1 MLRKKSAVAA
11 ALALLAMPGA
21 GLATAEPSTVQVLF
35 ESRQLDQMGPG
46 SEVTYKFER
55 KVSNE
60 KLLGAPWSD
69 RIKVGVLKVNGKG
82 EREVVFQAF
91 TGEQARDPSNWP
103 DLTINPI
110 FIWYLERAVSTF
122 SQLAGG
128 SQQYLK
134 HKFREALKDKAE
146 IEAVKF
152 NYNGKEVNAYRVTT
166 MPYADDPNSPKMEGF
181 ENSRFTIVVSD
192 EVPGYFADLV
202 SQFES
207 KHAGAPSLEEH
218 ISLVGMGEA
227 K

>member
-1 MLRKKSAVAA
+1 MSRKKTAIFA
-11 ALALLAMPGA
+11 ALALLAVPGA
-21 GLATAEPSTVQVLF
+21 GHATAEPNPVQVLF
-35 ESRQLDQMGPG
+35 ESRQLDQMAAG

-60 KLLGAPWSD
+60 KLLGPPWSD
-69 RIKVGVLKVNGKG
+69 RIKVGVVKVNGNG

-122 SQLAGG
+122 GQLAGG

-134 HKFREALKDKAE
+134 LKFREALKDKAE
-146 IEAVKF
+146 IEAIKF
-152 NYNGKEVNAYRVTT
+152 NYDGKEVNAYRVTT
-166 MPYADDPNSPKMEGF
+166 MPYADDPNSTKMEGF

-192 EVPGYFADLV
+192 EVPGYFADLT

-218 ISLVGMGEA
+218 ISLVGMGET

>member
-1 MLRKKSAVAA
+1 MSRMKSAAVT

-21 GLATAEPSTVQVLF
+21 GFATAEPNTVQVLF

-46 SEVTYKFER
+46 AQVTYKFER

-60 KLLGAPWSD
+60 KLLGPAYSD
-69 RIKVGVLKVNGKG
+69 QIKVGVVKVNEKG

-122 SQLAGG
+122 GQLAGG
-128 SQQYLK
+128 TQQYLK
-134 HKFREALKDKAE
+134 HKFREALRDKAA
-146 IEAVKF
+146 IESIKF
-152 NYNGKEVNAYRVTT
+152 NYNGKEVNAYKITT
-166 MPYADDPNSPKMEGF
+166 TPYADDPNSLKMEGF
-181 ENSRFTIVVSD
+181 QNSRFTIVVSD

-207 KHAGAPSLEEH
+207 KNAAAPSLEEH
-218 ISLVGMGEA
+218 ISLLGMGEA